1 MATIEQFE
9 LTFLL
14 EAEAEQLSLGCV
26 NDVVVLKIVNW
37 LRAHPVSIGPAL
49 TLAVVFAALY
59 LLIDPVTVLLFAVL
73 ALAGGFAAFIDPK
86 TYSRKVERPLD
97 D

>member
-14 EAEAEQLSLGCV
+14 EADAEQLSLGRV
-26 NDVVVLKIVNW
+26 NEVVVLKIVNW
-37 LRAHPVSIGPAL
+37 LRAHPVFVGPAL
-49 TLAVVFAALY
+49 TLAAVFAALY
-59 LLIDPVTVLLFAVL
+59 LLVDPVIVLLFAVL
-73 ALAGGFAAFIDPK
+73 ALAGGFVAFIDPK
-86 TYSRKVERPLD
+86 TYLRKVARPLD